1 MKFDGFDW
9 DDGNAAKCEKHGVTL
24 DEIEELLSGP
34 FGLHPDMAHSTNETR
49 YRAIGSIESG
59 RWIFCVM
66 TFRQTGSWT
75 LLWPIS
81 ARFMHAREI
90 AYYEKEITRS
100 DKR

>member
-34 FGLHPDMAHSTNETR
+34 FGLQPDLAHSTDETR
-49 YRAIGSIESG
+49 FRAIGAIESG
-59 RWIFCVM
+59 RWIFCVI
-66 TFRQTGSWT
+66 TLRQMGSWT
-75 LLWPIS
+75 LLRPIS
-81 ARFMHAREI
+81 ARFMHAREV

-100 DKR
+100 DK